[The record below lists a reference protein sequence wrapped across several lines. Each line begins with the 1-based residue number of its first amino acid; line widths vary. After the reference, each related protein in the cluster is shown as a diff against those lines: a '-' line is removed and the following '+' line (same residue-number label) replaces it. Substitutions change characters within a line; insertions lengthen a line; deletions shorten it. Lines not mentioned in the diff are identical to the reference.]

1 MPNVALLLAARELG
15 GGARQRRCDGGD
27 GGGAAPSAAQLQQ
40 WAEASLTA
48 HCSSSYASF
57 QPPPRSTIALSYNC
71 DGTLLASTQ

>member
-1 MPNVALLLAARELG
+1 MPNAAHLLLAREVG
-15 GGARQRRCDGGD
+15 GVPRCTHAALEPTAVGLQR
-27 GGGAAPSAAQLQQ
+27 

-48 HCSSSYASF
+48 HCSASYASF